1 MMSTGWLTFA
11 DVLLLKGVEEMVEIY
26 YNSGQFTH
34 TLHYILPYFEDSF
47 TMYRKLAH
55 YYETHFDAN
64 KKHARMDR
72 YYILREFLA
81 QYLSEEELLTADEIM
96 VFDIYLRENMKTR
109 PAFAADVKKYKQQ
122 FHTISVS
129 CKLNHDEHVEL
140 LSKKAWEILGQQ
152 GVTAKETAYTA
163 DEEVLQDKILVYF
176 DYRQRNPLNH
186 NAAVHQVTVQ

>member
-1 MMSTGWLTFA
+1 
-11 DVLLLKGVEEMVEIY
+11 MVEIY

-122 FHTISVS
+122 FHAISVS
-129 CKLNHDEHVEL
+129 CKLDHDEHVEL

-186 NAAVHQVTVQ
+186 NAAVHQIGVISPLGSC